1 MSPLL
6 GRSFRVFCVFR
17 GLSNAPRTTEDGWGS
32 RPYLALGQVVRSV
45 ARLDEFPLLP

>member
-1 MSPLL
+1 MQNWILTPAVKL
-6 GRSFRVFCVFR
+6 
-17 GLSNAPRTTEDGWGS
+17 PIQKTKDGWGS